1 MQFEELLPIL
11 IPGISLQLFVQG
23 YYIWDCIHNKNLDKW
38 TKLKY
43 ALGIAAFSLPAAAY
57 YLIKERNDDTGEDIS
72 KGVFKSN
79 VRQAIFVLIVITF
92 EILSITTVARHLN
105 TVEFQPLVWIS
116 AISIT
121 LMIATELSIQRN
133 LWSLAYTLSIVLSL
147 LGFALLYLVDDLNTP
162 ILIIVLSASII
173 NNYPLRHVRKFIYF
187 MIFGFVLM
195 GILRPILVENQVDF
209 DEIISSLYLNTIV
222 LVLVVLSFYTLK
234 QQYITNYQL
243 VRTLKVVEN
252 QNEMIEELSKN
263 EERNKIARDIHDTV
277 GHRLTGALYMIES
290 ARLVENQS
298 DRTEKLLLA
307 HNLVKDALSD
317 IRNSVKILVDDTTGN
332 FNDKIESLTVDLR
345 KNTGLEI
352 DAILNISQAIP
363 SIHQRL
369 ILRAMME
376 CVTNTI
382 KHSQAKRADIL
393 IQESHG
399 KLHFSYSDN
408 GESTFPFKMGFGLT
422 TMKDSVE
429 SLGGI
434 FSVNSSNDGFIV
446 NFSLPLGRK
455 NEGETHGEY

>member
-38 TKLKY
+38 SKLKY
-43 ALGIAAFSLPAAAY
+43 ALGIAAFSLPFAAY
-57 YLIKERNDDTGEDIS
+57 YLIKERNVETGEDIS

-79 VRQAIFVLIVITF
+79 IRQAIFVLLVTSF

-121 LMIATELSIQRN
+121 IMIATELSIQKN
-133 LWSLAYTLSIVLSL
+133 KWTLAYALSAILSI
-147 LGFALLYLVDDLNTP
+147 LGFALLYLVVDMNTP
-162 ILIIVLSASII
+162 FLIIILSASII
-173 NNYPLRHVRKFIYF
+173 NNYPLRHVKKFIYF
-187 MIFGFVLM
+187 LILGFVLM
-195 GILRPILVENQVDF
+195 GILRPILIENQVNF
-209 DEIISSLYLNTIV
+209 DEIISSLYLNTII
-222 LVLVVLSFYTLK
+222 LVLVVLSFYALK

-243 VRTLKVVEN
+243 ARTLKVVEN
-252 QNEMIEELSKN
+252 QNEMIEDLSKN

-290 ARLVENQS
+290 ASLVEDQS
-298 DRTEKLLLA
+298 ERSEKLQLA
-307 HNLVKDALSD
+307 HNLIKDALSD
-317 IRNSVKILVDDTTGN
+317 IRNSVKILVDDTTGL
-332 FNDKIESLTVDLR
+332 FSDKVKSLKVELM

-352 DAILNISQAIP
+352 DAILEISQGIP

-393 IQESHG
+393 IQESNG

-408 GESTFPFKMGFGLT
+408 GENALPFKLGFGLT
-422 TMKDSVE
+422 SMKDSVE

-434 FSVNSSNDGFIV
+434 FSVSSSNDGFII